1 MEATPLITND
11 GVIFGLLA
19 VILGVI
25 FYTQQSTHSF
35 WQKFYQ
41 WVPALLLCYFIPSLL
56 NTFGVVAGGT
66 TGIYPLVMTYLL
78 PACLVLL
85 TLSLDL
91 KAILRLGP
99 KLLILFLTGTV
110 GIVIGG
116 PIALLLVSLFFLKC
130 SMAQA
135 LRPYGAA

>member
-1 MEATPLITND
+1 MEAAPLISND

-19 VILGVI
+19 VILGGI
-25 FYTQQSTHSF
+25 FYTQQSKHPF
-35 WQKFYQ
+35 WQGIYK

-56 NTFGVVAGGT
+56 NTFNVVDGGNT
-66 TGIYPLVMTYLL
+66 SIYPLVMDYML

-91 KAILRLGP
+91 KAIVRLGP
-99 KLLILFLTGTV
+99 KILILFLTGTA

-116 PIALLLVSLFFLKC
+116 LLLC
-130 SMAQA
+130 
-135 LRPYGAA
+135 Y